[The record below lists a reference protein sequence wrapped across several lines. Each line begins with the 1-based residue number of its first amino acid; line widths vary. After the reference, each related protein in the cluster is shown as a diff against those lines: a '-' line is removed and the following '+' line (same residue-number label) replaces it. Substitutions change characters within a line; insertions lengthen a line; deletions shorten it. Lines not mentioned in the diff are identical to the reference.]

1 MGRRV
6 GAAASVLPGPSTA
19 ADAHSDQ
26 PAAADRHAQ
35 PDSERFASHAITE
48 RITASLVKARHRSR
62 GRFVTGTMT
71 MLRSALPLV
80 RALILA
86 GLAIY
91 LILFALPA
99 VFGMAAAA
107 TP

>member
-1 MGRRV
+1 MGAP
-6 GAAASVLPGPSTA
+6 AAVLPGAGVRIAIAFAHSREPSTTDSHA
-19 ADAHSDQ
+19 E
-26 PAAADRHAQ
+26 PGPDRYSLHTIAQ
-35 PDSERFASHAITE
+35 PVYAA
-48 RITASLVKARHRSR
+48 VVQPRHRTR
-62 GRFVTGTMT
+62 GGYVTGTMT
-71 MLRSALPLV
+71 YLRGALPLV

-91 LILFALPA
+91 VILFALPA